1 MHCILLRMEVR
12 TKCFNLLRTKF
23 CYFLFLSAELL
34 RMVIQNNTSHE
45 YFDAFYLTWLTIKV
59 ALFRWPFTIL

>member
-45 YFDAFYLTWLTIKV
+45 YFDAFYLT
-59 ALFRWPFTIL
+59 